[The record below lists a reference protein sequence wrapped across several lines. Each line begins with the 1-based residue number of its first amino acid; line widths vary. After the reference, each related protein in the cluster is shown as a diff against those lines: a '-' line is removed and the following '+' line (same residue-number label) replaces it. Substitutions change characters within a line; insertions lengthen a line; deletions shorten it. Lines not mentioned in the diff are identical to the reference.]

1 MNSFLYTLGIYLLG
15 IGMKIASFFHP
26 KAKLWIRG
34 RKGVFQKIEREISH
48 NDLVIWMHVSSL
60 GEYEQGLPLL
70 IALRKKF
77 PEYKLA
83 VSFFSPSGYE
93 VVKNK
98 CFADFLFYLPLDTPS
113 QAKKLI
119 ELLHPSYTI
128 FVKYD
133 FWYNVLQALI
143 SKNIPTIFISSVFR
157 PGQVYFKPR
166 GKWFV
171 SILKKVTHFFVQDN
185 NSKTLLNSIDIQ
197 QVTISGD
204 TRFDRVKMLLKQN
217 NYLDWL
223 SIFKENS
230 TLIVAGSTWKEDDEL
245 LKNFI
250 NSTFFTNCKIL
261 IAPHN
266 MNVDYF
272 QRLRA
277 EFIPKTLLFS
287 EIKDKNPADYQ
298 ILILDTVGILTKVYS
313 YADIS
318 YVGGGFG
325 KEGVHNVLEPAIFA
339 SPVIYGPI
347 YDKFIEAVELL
358 QYGGAV
364 IIHNQNKFNEI
375 LVELLA
381 NKEKRIIIGEKA
393 KEYVISKPDSVQL
406 ILDYFDK
413 IQ

>member
-1 MNSFLYTLGIYLLG
+1 
-15 IGMKIASFFHP
+15 MKIASFFHP

-157 PGQVYFKPR
+157 PGQV
-166 GKWFV
+166 
-171 SILKKVTHFFVQDN
+171 
-185 NSKTLLNSIDIQ
+185 
-197 QVTISGD
+197 
-204 TRFDRVKMLLKQN
+204 
-217 NYLDWL
+217 
-223 SIFKENS
+223 
-230 TLIVAGSTWKEDDEL
+230 
-245 LKNFI
+245 
-250 NSTFFTNCKIL
+250 
-261 IAPHN
+261 
-266 MNVDYF
+266 
-272 QRLRA
+272 
-277 EFIPKTLLFS
+277 
-287 EIKDKNPADYQ
+287 
-298 ILILDTVGILTKVYS
+298 
-313 YADIS
+313 
-318 YVGGGFG
+318 
-325 KEGVHNVLEPAIFA
+325 
-339 SPVIYGPI
+339 
-347 YDKFIEAVELL
+347 
-358 QYGGAV
+358 
-364 IIHNQNKFNEI
+364 
-375 LVELLA
+375 
-381 NKEKRIIIGEKA
+381 
-393 KEYVISKPDSVQL
+393 
-406 ILDYFDK
+406 
-413 IQ
+413 